1 MIIRCKLLVKPFG
14 PRYLVTKPMFE
25 DRDGQDRRMERKT
38 MTREI
43 GAVHTRTAAAEQKKG
58 GLTRKR
64 HPDES
69 QFFLFKSKMSPH

>member
-1 MIIRCKLLVKPFG
+1 
-14 PRYLVTKPMFE
+14 
-25 DRDGQDRRMERKT
+25 MERMT

-43 GAVHTRTAAAEQKKG
+43 GAVHTCTAVARQTKG

-69 QFFLFKSKMSPH
+69 QFFLFNQSWVLIR